1 MNHYLESRAAIVTA
15 LKAAIREIPLYTENK
30 PAPAS
35 GEYFQFWYD
44 PASRSAATLG
54 EGGQDELSGFA
65 QIDVAYESAAG
76 FKRPL
81 ELLGIV
87 ESAFNLSRQLTY
99 GATTVN
105 ITGLDVSPARNDDS
119 NRFIRSVTVYYRY
132 RKSRVL

>member
-87 ESAFNLSRQLTY
+87 EPAFNLSRQLTY

>member
-1 MNHYLESRAAIVTA
+1 MNHYLESRAAIATA
-15 LKAAIREIPLYTENK
+15 LKAVIGEIPLYTENK

-54 EGGQDELSGFA
+54 EGGQDELTGFA
-65 QIDVAYESAAG
+65 QIDVAYESAGG

-99 GATTVN
+99 GSTTVN

>member
-15 LKAAIREIPLYTENK
+15 LKAAIGEIPLYTENK

-35 GEYFQFWYD
+35 GEYIQFWYD

-54 EGGQDELSGFA
+54 EGGQDELAGFA
-65 QIDVAYESAAG
+65 QIDVAYESAGG

-99 GATTVN
+99 GVTTVN
-105 ITGLDVSPARNDDS
+105 ITGLKVSPARNDES

>member
-15 LKAAIREIPLYTENK
+15 LKAVIGEIPLYTENK
-30 PAPAS
+30 PAPSS
-35 GEYFQFWYD
+35 GEYIQFWYD

-54 EGGQDELSGFA
+54 EGGQDELTGFA
-65 QIDVAYESAAG
+65 QIDVAYESAGG

-105 ITGLDVSPARNDDS
+105 ITGLDASPARNDDT